1 MVVRQHYVATGYV
14 YDRKTDRFLL
24 IMHKKSGKWLPP
36 GGHLDK
42 GEEPHKGALRELCEE
57 TGVQGRIIN
66 LLETP
71 EVGTPTVAQLPTPFC
86 VLYEKITS
94 ELEGE
99 EHMHIDFVYVVEVN
113 FSEVLNLRV
122 EEVLLA
128 KWVSSEEID
137 YMDTYENVK
146 QVCRAISSIKKGS
159 YSHRRET

>member
-14 YDRKTDRFLL
+14 YDRNTDRFLL

-86 VLYEKITS
+86 ILYEKITA

-99 EHMHIDFVYVVEVN
+99 EHAHIDFVYVVEVN
-113 FSEVLNLRV
+113 FSEVLKLPAAALPPATR
-122 EEVLLA
+122 A
-128 KWVSSEEID
+128 SPPHTD
-137 YMDTYENVK
+137 YI
-146 QVCRAISSIKKGS
+146 A
-159 YSHRRET
+159 